1 MHVESYETVHQLVTT
16 VRGELFDHVDNT
28 QAVRACFPP
37 GSMTGA
43 PKLRSV
49 QLLDTL
55 EHHVSR
61 GVYSGCLGYIGIP
74 AVAAVS
80 KTKDQFQRKVRSAV
94 DLSVVIRTAVLS
106 VEPSKDN
113 EGSSALVGGSPSFI
127 AFIRDFS
134 RCQIKAVVIQWHLMF
149 SSFSTLDLSVG
160 AGGALTILSD
170 PEEEWREVLLKSR
183 SVVPR

>member
-1 MHVESYETVHQLVTT
+1 MESYETVHQLVTT

-49 QLLDTL
+49 QLLDSL
-55 EHHVSR
+55 EHHVKR

-74 AVAAVS
+74 AVASESTEA
-80 KTKDQFQRKVRSAV
+80 KKKVRTAV
-94 DLSVVIRTAVLS
+94 DMSVVIRTAVLS
-106 VEPSKDN
+106 VPPVANAKDLSEPVVAGKK
-113 EGSSALVGGSPSFI
+113 ERLL
-127 AFIRDFS
+127 DF
-134 RCQIKAVVIQWHLMF
+134 RFTLAQTTF
-149 SSFSTLDLSVG
+149 SLTRRMLRTLDLSVG

-170 PEEEWREVLLKSR
+170 AKEEWREVLLKSR